1 MKEIVKEALLNRNS
15 ANDAQD
21 LEETILVSQEM
32 MDKLSLRTMLSSKCF
47 LGILLSNLFT
57 ESNGRGVSLL
67 K

>member
-32 MDKLSLRTMLSSKCF
+32 MDKLFLRTMLSSKCF
-47 LGILLSNLFT
+47 L
-57 ESNGRGVSLL
+57 
-67 K
+67 

>member
-1 MKEIVKEALLNRNS
+1 MKEIVKEALLNINS
-15 ANDAQD
+15 ANDDQD

-47 LGILLSNLFT
+47 LGILLSNLFI
-57 ESNGRGVSLL
+57 ESNGRGVFLL